1 MDQVIEMA
9 NAYAPEHLEI
19 MTEDTQSVVTA
30 IRHAGAIFVGDYSPV
45 SAGDYAAGSNHVL
58 PTHGSARYSSGL
70 SPMTFLRTQQII
82 DYDKEALAHIRSSVV
97 TLAYAEALPA
107 HAQAMEERFNP
118 AWAPE
123 SDL

>member
-1 MDQVIEMA
+1 
-9 NAYAPEHLEI
+9 
-19 MTEDTQSVVTA
+19 
-30 IRHAGAIFVGDYSPV
+30 
-45 SAGDYAAGSNHVL
+45 
-58 PTHGSARYSSGL
+58 
-70 SPMTFLRTQQII
+70 RTQQII